1 MTFIIVP
8 PLWERDNEAEEI
20 EMRLGI
26 FMMPVHPPAR
36 SFTDTLAEDEE
47 KALYA
52 DRLGFDE
59 MWLGEHFSASSEP
72 IPSPLMFMASL
83 LPRTKNLRFGTGV
96 ICLPNHDPAIVAAEV
111 AQFDHMSRGRFM
123 LGIGPGGLLSD
134 FELFGNADRGVR
146 ARKTMESIA
155 TIKRIW
161 SQDPPYDFPGEFRP
175 VRLRDAI
182 IAELGIGTMPK
193 PFQKSGPPITMSVSS
208 RNSPTARVAGQ
219 QGWGILSG
227 NNMPANAVATHWQT
241 YFKACTEAGIAPRG
255 ENWRVARNV
264 MVAPSAAEARDRVF
278 AEQGSNRYFYTYMR
292 EVLSRVG
299 ILSVMKPDPNMPD
312 DEATVDVITEACVIY
327 GSAKTFLDKL
337 IAFHDAVGPFG
348 TLLMTGLDWSGPN
361 AAWERDSMRLLA
373 QEVMPKFRQHADR
386 ESGIGNQES
395 GIRNQES
402 VGEVILP
409 MPDSRCLIPD
419 S

>member
-1 MTFIIVP
+1 MRLATSVP
-8 PLWERDNEAEEI
+8 VRDPHNVAARAKLLTCGRAAGRCCGGI

-36 SFTDTLAEDEE
+36 SFTETLAEDEA

-52 DRLGFDE
+52 DKLGFDE

-83 LPRTKNLRFGTGV
+83 LPRTKNLKFGTGV

-155 TIKRIW
+155 IIQCIW
-161 SQDPPYDFPGEFRP
+161 SQDPPYDFPGEFRT
-175 VRLRDAI
+175 VRLKDAI
-182 IAELGIGTMPK
+182 IPGLGIGTMPK
-193 PFQKSGPPITMSVSS
+193 PFQKSGPPVTMSVSS
-208 RNSPTARVAGQ
+208 RDSPTARVAGQ

-227 NNMPANAVATHWQT
+227 DNMPANAVATHWQP
-241 YFKACTEAGIAPRG
+241 YSKACIDTGRPPLG
-255 ENWRVARNV
+255 ENWRVARNI
-264 MVAPSAAEARDRVF
+264 MVAPSDAEARDRVF
-278 AEQGSNRYFYTYMR
+278 SEQGSNRYFYTYMR

-312 DEATVDVITEACVIY
+312 DAATVDVITEGCVLY
-327 GSAKTFLDKL
+327 GSPQTMLDKL
-337 IAFHDAVGPFG
+337 VAFRDEVGPFG

-373 QEVMPKFRQHADR
+373 QDVMPKFRQHAMTQAA
-386 ESGIGNQES
+386 E
-395 GIRNQES
+395 
-402 VGEVILP
+402 
-409 MPDSRCLIPD
+409 
-419 S
+419 